1 MAKIDY
7 VKIAADLE
15 AKIRK
20 AVKTCKLSHKE
31 VIYVEALGKNEYFI
45 QVDCSEPLYMCD
57 VISDVIRKHKYGI
70 VICEE
75 QHVGHFDWSADIYIK
90 DSACVTYGVK

>member
-7 VKIAADLE
+7 IAIAADLE

-20 AVKTCKLSHKE
+20 AVKSCKMTYKE
-31 VIYVEALGKNEYFI
+31 IVSISELHKNEYFI
-45 QVDCSEPLYMCD
+45 QVDFSEPNNMCD
-57 VISDVIRKHKYGI
+57 VIADVIRKHKYGV
-70 VICEE
+70 VISEE
-75 QHVGHFDWSADIYIK
+75 QHVGFFDWQADIYIK